1 MSVAAIVLLL
11 SGLFPRAI
19 EAVSTLSF
27 TPVADAQVNSGSP
40 NANYGTLTSFRTRQG
55 SGGTSDPIYRSYLK
69 FDVSGVTGL
78 PVTSVTLRLFVTDQ
92 SSSSQT
98 VHVVSDSTWTE
109 TGLKYG
115 IAPAFDPNALVTS
128 AAPNVNAY
136 LDLSLP
142 TSTIAGDGIVSL
154 AIKSS
159 GTDSAIF
166 ASREV
171 PANPPRLVIV
181 TGDPPPTPTP
191 TPVDTPTPTPVD
203 TPTPTPV
210 DTPTPTPVETPTPTP
225 VDTPIP
231 TPTPVVAVTVE
242 PIADAHVNSTAA
254 TTNYGSIA
262 TLRTREDANPAN
274 STYRSYLLFDVVG
287 LTGAVESVRLRVF
300 VTDVSQNVQS
310 VYAIADTTWTEAG
323 LTYDNAPPIVGTA
336 LASKTAPTLD
346 AYLDFDLPP
355 ATVTGN
361 GRYAFA
367 LKSSSVDSMLVNSRE
382 TATGRPQLVVNGGAP
397 LPPAVPVGAFSA
409 DPSSGGAPLD
419 ATFTD
424 QSTNNPTS
432 WSWNFG
438 DPGSGSANTS
448 SLQNPSHTFASIGS
462 FDVTMTP
469 SNAFGTGTPVT
480 HTITVTTAPAD
491 SDPVLVGAGDIA
503 NCTRTQ
509 DESTAKLLDGIS
521 GTVFTAGDNVYENGT
536 ATEFANCYGPTWGRH
551 KARTKPAVGNH
562 EYQTSGASGYYG
574 YFGSASG
581 DPSKGYYSF
590 NIGTWHAVVLNSNC
604 SNVACGTTS
613 AQTTWLRNDLAANP
627 RTCTVAIWHHA
638 RFTSSRTSP
647 DSKTAPLW
655 QALYD
660 AGADVVISGHNHNYE
675 RFAPQTPAG
684 AADPSFGIR
693 EFVVGTGGAALAG
706 FSGGTMAN
714 SQARS
719 SSTYGVLKLTLH
731 PSGYDFRFVPIAGQ
745 SYSDNGSGSCH
756 GRPSSSSISLAAAA
770 TETQARLSSLDAIQV
785 ARRGLPTPTY
795 ACDIPAVPPARRPAD

>member
-11 SGLFPRAI
+11 SGLFPRATD
-19 EAVSTLSF
+19 AASSLAF

-69 FDVSGVTGL
+69 FDVRGVTGL

-98 VHVVSDSTWTE
+98 VHLVSDSTWTE
-109 TGLKYG
+109 TGLRYAT
-115 IAPAFDPNALVTS
+115 APAFDPNALVTS
-128 AAPNVNAY
+128 AAPNVSAY

-142 TSTIAGDGIVSL
+142 TSTIGDDGFVSL
-154 AIKSS
+154 TIKSS

-181 TGDPPPTPTP
+181 TGDPSPTPTP
-191 TPVDTPTPTPVD
+191 TPVDTPTPTPID

-210 DTPTPTPVETPTPTP
+210 DTPTPTSLVPM
-225 VDTPIP
+225 
-231 TPTPVVAVTVE
+231 TVE

-287 LTGAVESVRLRVF
+287 LTGAIESVRLRVF

-310 VYAIADTTWTEAG
+310 VYAIAGTTWTEAG
-323 LTYDNAPPIVGTA
+323 LTYDNAPPIVGAA
-336 LASKTAPTLD
+336 LANKTAPTLN

-355 ATVTGN
+355 STVTGD

-382 TATGRPQLVVNGGAP
+382 TATGRPQLVINGGTPP
-397 LPPAVPVGAFSA
+397 LPVAPVGAYSA
-409 DPSSGGAPLD
+409 DPSGGGAPLD
-419 ATFTD
+419 VTFTD
-424 QSTNNPTS
+424 QSTNSPTA

-438 DPGSGSANTS
+438 DPDSGSANSS
-448 SLQNPSHTFASIGS
+448 SLRNPSHTFASIGS
-462 FDVTMTP
+462 FDVTLTP
-469 SNAFGTGTPVT
+469 SNAFGSGTPVT
-480 HTITVTTAPAD
+480 HTITVTTAPAG
-491 SDPVLVGAGDIA
+491 SDPVFVGAGDIA
-503 NCTRTQ
+503 NCSRTQ
-509 DESTAKLLDGIS
+509 DEATAKLLDGIS

-551 KARTKPAVGNH
+551 KARTKPVVGNH

-574 YFGSASG
+574 YFGSAAG

-590 NIGTWHAVVLNSNC
+590 NVGTWHAVVLNSNC

-660 AGADVVISGHNHNYE
+660 AGADLVISGHNHNYE

-684 AADPSFGIR
+684 APDPSFGIR

-714 SQARS
+714 SQARN

-745 SYSDNGSGSCH
+745 SYSDSGSGSCH
-756 GRPSSSSISLAAAA
+756 GRPSSSAMSSARAA
-770 TETQARLSSLDAIQV
+770 TETQARLSALDTIQV
-785 ARRGLPTPTY
+785 ARRGLAPPTY
-795 ACDIPAVPPARRPAD
+795 ACDIPAVPPARRPAH